1 MTIVESRVKSGSL
14 SLGGE
19 MFSCQPTNVTITP
32 DHEGTEEDSVEVL
45 CGDTLAGSVANV
57 LTANLTSTS
66 IQDFTNP
73 AGLIAYSW
81 AHDGEI
87 VDFTWSP
94 TSDTDD
100 AWTGKVTVGALLVG
114 GDVNTRIT
122 TDMEWKITELTTPV
136 RLGSKLV
143 IGSAAVAIT
152 GVTAGTPGS
161 FQPSDAT
168 LPANLTA
175 LKADPV
181 VGDTGT
187 SKPSAAWTTGQ
198 WVVLGDASEAHW
210 DGTAWAA
217 GKA

>member
-14 SLGGE
+14 TLGGDA
-19 MFSCQPTNVTITP
+19 FSCQSTSVGITP

-57 LTANLTSTS
+57 LTANLVATN
-66 IQDFTNP
+66 IQDFTN
-73 AGLIAYSW
+73 ADGLISFSW
-81 AHDGEI
+81 SHDGEI
-87 VDFTWSP
+87 VDFTWNP
-94 TSDTDD
+94 TSEPDD

-122 TDMEWKITELTTPV
+122 TDLEWKITELTTPV

-143 IGSAAVAIT
+143 IGSAVVAIT
-152 GVTAGTPGS
+152 GVTAGTPGA
-161 FQPSDAT
+161 FVPSNAT

-181 VGDTGT
+181 VGDAGT
-187 SKPSAAWTTGQ
+187 SKPSAAWTAGQ
-198 WVVLGDASEAHW
+198 WVVLGDSSEAHW
-210 DGTAWAA
+210 DGTAWQS